1 MTILLSTQGEG
12 LERLNFSLG
21 QDVTLC
27 KSVPEVDNYLE
38 QNPSEVVVLVGPDV
52 DMEVA
57 TEISERYRS
66 TRPTVGVIVIR
77 RRIDMPV
84 LVSALRAGVR
94 EVVMADDTLAIVN
107 ACSNSAKLS
116 QKISGPNF
124 DSNNLGNGKVI
135 LVFSAKGGC
144 GKTTLSTNLAV
155 ALSSDPEVR
164 VCLVDFDLQFG
175 DVGVSLRLDPQR
187 SISDAVDMKDHLD
200 KQGIAS
206 LVTKYSPNLDVLLA
220 PANPVDAEYISGDL
234 GRSILENL
242 KKMYDFVVIDSS
254 PAFTDVI
261 LESFEIADK
270 HILMTTLDIPTL
282 KNLRVSIS
290 TLDELGID
298 KSKRIFVVNHST
310 MKTGISIQ
318 DAERAIGAPVDF
330 QIPSS
335 VDVPISTNRGQI
347 LVASS
352 PKHEVSRA
360 VRQIANSLKDE
371 GSDSSARRRRGRKS
385 KVRK

>member
-1 MTILLSTQGEG
+1 M
-12 LERLNFSLG
+12 
-21 QDVTLC
+21 
-27 KSVPEVDNYLE
+27 
-38 QNPSEVVVLVGPDV
+38 
-52 DMEVA
+52 
-57 TEISERYRS
+57 
-66 TRPTVGVIVIR
+66 
-77 RRIDMPV
+77 
-84 LVSALRAGVR
+84 
-94 EVVMADDTLAIVN
+94 
-107 ACSNSAKLS
+107 
-116 QKISGPNF
+116 
-124 DSNNLGNGKVI
+124 
-135 LVFSAKGGC
+135 
-144 GKTTLSTNLAV
+144 